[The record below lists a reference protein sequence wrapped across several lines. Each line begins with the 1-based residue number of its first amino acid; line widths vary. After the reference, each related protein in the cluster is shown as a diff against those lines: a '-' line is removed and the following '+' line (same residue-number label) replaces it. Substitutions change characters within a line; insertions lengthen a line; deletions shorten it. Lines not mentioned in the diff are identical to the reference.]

1 MQIAIHNQLKEDP
14 SKLVASLSVTDE
26 NPCAGF
32 MTLGPKGA
40 FPFLVPFHQKT
51 KGLHCRM
58 IVKRGLSCY
67 NL

>member
-32 MTLGPKGA
+32 MTLGPKGV
-40 FPFLVPFHQKT
+40 FPFLVPFHQKNERIALQNDCEART
-51 KGLHCRM
+51 FML
-58 IVKRGLSCY
+58 
-67 NL
+67 